1 MSIRYRDSFLK
12 ISLLLILL
20 ATSLYARHPLDGTF
34 NGEKLNQYEYQTQG
48 DSYLMSCDWE
58 DNETEIKG
66 VPGGATT
73 FTLLSKLI
81 GENITPKDS
90 IEDIIEKVIKKEMP
104 TDGICGNLIHE
115 TVLSGKVVG
124 NANASKIQKILQFI
138 RKIINIY
145 YSVKNVLG
153 DPSDTNYT
161 YIMNGVNEF
170 IGEKKVGSSFDL
182 GAFAKCE
189 IKQEKI
195 EDMLISKFCTGE
207 EENVTFSPAATLT
220 ANTVDAMGLPSYGG
234 KDGDKKNSIKKVS
247 KRHYPAKDKNIT
259 GKMLYEDNGTGLN
272 GNPDGGILLAEAKK
286 DPYGSTAT
294 ALNSF
299 DKPTLVLKDLA
310 LKNFGTSD
318 INVTTL
324 PATKAQ
330 SMDLEDEIVKL
341 QTRMDAD
348 LNQFADTLTRALR
361 KELLD
366 KTRIEADNWMKGKDP
381 KPHLASQAAYEMREK
396 NVTQKFFQSKTSGLA
411 AIYKG
416 IEDEAKARMAS
427 EMLLMT
433 TDPNYIAD
441 PSEARAALIKPSQRN
456 KFRYAALI
464 QQEKNKQLK
473 LKYAKEIKRKQQMVD
488 IIKQQAYIRASLF
501 RDEIA
506 KHMLKHL
513 LDKVDESHN

>member
-1 MSIRYRDSFLK
+1 MSIRYRDNVFK
-12 ISLLLILL
+12 MSLLLILL

-34 NGEKLNQYEYQTQG
+34 NGEKLNSYEYETQG
-48 DSYLMSCDWE
+48 DSYLMSCNWE
-58 DNETEIKG
+58 HNETKMPDINQ
-66 VPGGATT
+66 VA
-73 FTLLSKLI
+73 LLAISALADVKVTA
-81 GENITPKDS
+81 EDS
-90 IEDIIEKVIKKEMP
+90 IEDVINKVIEKKMP
-104 TDGICGNLIHE
+104 VDGICKNLNYE
-115 TVLSGKVVG
+115 TVLAGKAI
-124 NANASKIQKILQFI
+124 NNTTTSKIQKIINLI
-138 RKIINIY
+138 IKIINLY
-145 YSVKNVLG
+145 YATIDTYYIPRPSVG
-153 DPSDTNYT
+153 TIDQDYNYT
-161 YIMNGVNEF
+161 MDGNITFV
-170 IGEKKVGSSFDL
+170 GEEKVGSSFDL

-195 EDMLISKFCTGE
+195 EEMLISKFCAGE
-207 EENVTFSPAATLT
+207 DNGTFSPAAVLT
-220 ANTVDAMGLPSYGG
+220 ANTVDAMGLPSYSG
-234 KDGDKKNSIKKVS
+234 KDGDKNNTIKKVAD
-247 KRHYPAKDKNIT
+247 RDYPAKDMTGEKLYGDKN
-259 GKMLYEDNGTGLN
+259 GSNGGFL
-272 GNPDGGILLAEAKK
+272 IEEAKD

-348 LNQFADTLTRALR
+348 LYQFGDTLTRALR

-366 KTRIEADNWMKGKDP
+366 KTSIKAHNWMKGKDP
-381 KPHLASQAAYEMREK
+381 LPHLASQAAYEMREK
-396 NVTQKFFQSKTSGLA
+396 NTTEKFFQSKTSGLA

-416 IEDEAKARMAS
+416 IEDDAKAKMAS
-427 EMLLMT
+427 EELVMT
-433 TDPNYIAD
+433 TDPNYITD
-441 PSEARAALIKPSQRN
+441 PSEARAALIKPAQRN

-513 LDKVDESHN
+513 LDKVDESQHL